1 MTLPLF
7 NGSDIKIRVN
17 DRSTHCCLAVL
28 LKVQS
33 IRDVVC
39 YTKRNVIVG
48 QHTIE
53 SRVGCEKIHH
63 LVILNVTCADC
74 AKCCLCEINKH
85 DGMYGN
91 NNHIYS
97 GNYCAWLC
105 CFLVGETMK
114 KHNGIFNPLVFNVL
128 GKVTKC

>member
-7 NGSDIKIRVN
+7 NERDIKIRVN

-39 YTKRNVIVG
+39 YTKRDVIVG

-63 LVILNVTCADC
+63 LVILNVTLRRLREMLFVRDQQAR
-74 AKCCLCEINKH
+74 
-85 DGMYGN
+85 
-91 NNHIYS
+91 
-97 GNYCAWLC
+97 W
-105 CFLVGETMK
+105 
-114 KHNGIFNPLVFNVL
+114 NVW
-128 GKVTKC
+128 KQ